1 MTQPSNPFLDVKKLK
16 MYFPIS
22 GGFFR
27 RKIGDVKA
35 VDGVDF
41 YIDEGETLGLVGES
55 GCGKTTIG
63 RTIIRLYDPTSG
75 DILINDPNLGVVS
88 IPSLKPK
95 ELLRVRQNMQFIF
108 QDPFSSLDPRMTVG
122 DVIAEPIRIN
132 LKRMKESLVKDRVAE
147 LLERVGMSP
156 DFMTR
161 YPHAFSG
168 GQRQRIGIARALAL
182 NPKFIICDE
191 PVSALDVSIQAQVL
205 NLLQLLQKD
214 LNLTYLFIAHDLS
227 VVEHIS
233 NRVAVMYVGHLVEM
247 ADTRRIFFQPR
258 HPYTEAL
265 LSSIPKPDPMLRG
278 NPKKLPGDVPSPAN
292 PPPGCKFHPR
302 CQYAQEICRRES
314 PELRNLGNDHWV
326 ACHLTDELNLQGW
339 VVQHDI
345 EYAYPS
351 NVPAQF
357 KK

>member
-1 MTQPSNPFLDVKKLK
+1 MTPFLQVTGLKK
-16 MYFPIS
+16 YFPIT
-22 GGFFR
+22 GGFFH

-41 YIDEGETLGLVGES
+41 AINEGETLGLVGES
-55 GCGKTTIG
+55 GCGKTTVG
-63 RTIIRLYDPTSG
+63 RTIIRLYDPTEG
-75 DILINDPNLGVVS
+75 DVLIQDANLGMVS
-88 IPSLKPK
+88 IPKLKTR
-95 ELLRVRQNMQFIF
+95 ELLQVRQNMQFIF

-132 LKRMKESLVKDRVAE
+132 QKLREGKVKDRVAE
-147 LLERVGMSP
+147 LLERVGMSS

-168 GQRQRIGIARALAL
+168 GQRQRIGIARALSL
-182 NPKFIICDE
+182 NPKLIICDE

-205 NLLQLLQKD
+205 NLLQDLQKD

-233 NRVAVMYVGHLVEM
+233 SRVAVMYVGHLVEL
-247 ADTRRIFFQPR
+247 ADTRSIFFQPR

-278 NPKKLPGDVPSPAN
+278 RPKKLPGEVPNPAN

-302 CQYAQEICRRES
+302 CPYARDICKSEI
-314 PELRNLGNDHWV
+314 PVLRNLGDNHWT
-326 ACHLTDELNLQGW
+326 ACHLAEEFALQGGSA
-339 VVQHDI
+339 VSEI
-345 EYAYPS
+345 EYVFPT
-351 NVPAQF
+351 NVPDIYR
-357 KK
+357 K